1 MDKGNDEGDF
11 ERSGSPKEQKGGKLV
26 EHQHKK
32 GHELRELQA
41 KFNSIATEVLNSDIK
56 AEQKESLLN
65 VLYDAYSSRVQSP
78 SGKTGLTKKARE
90 FLERVYSKKQK
101 LTREERQLVAE
112 KCKLTPVQ
120 VRIWFINKRSRS
132 REKRFTTNKPSPKPG
147 SPSEKPAS

>member
-1 MDKGNDEGDF
+1 MGKGNDEGEF
-11 ERSGSPKEQKGGKLV
+11 ERSGSPKEQEGGNF
-26 EHQHKK
+26 ERSHKK
-32 GHELRELQA
+32 GHEFQELQA
-41 KFNSIATEVLNSDIK
+41 KFNSIAINILNSDLK

-65 VLYDAYSSRVQSP
+65 VLYDTYSSRVQSP

-112 KCKLTPVQ
+112 KCKLTPIQ

-132 REKRFTTNKPSPKPG
+132 RDRQLTTNRPSPQPG
-147 SPSEKPAS
+147 SPPDKPAP